1 MKFHHLNL
9 NEKPN
14 LGEDIS
20 ILIEYVLNLQE
31 DDKKYLT
38 RLSITLSEIE
48 PKINFA
54 QIFKTVF
61 FSKASLPNFSAAKNR
76 KEDIFSYCK
85 VISRIIQRLTISNN
99 YNWTEDQLFS
109 CAIDI
114 FYRCMD
120 WSMADMVFFIYHVRT
135 NPYNRPEFKKNT
147 ITPTDLLNLI
157 PVYNELRAIEHERLI
172 RIIEQ
177 EKGNSQETTIIIKPK
192 LPLK

>member
-20 ILIEYVLNLQE
+20 ILIEHVLNLQE

-61 FSKASLPNFSAAKNR
+61 FSKASL
-76 KEDIFSYCK
+76 
-85 VISRIIQRLTISNN
+85 ISLRPRIERRIYFPTARL
-99 YNWTEDQLFS
+99 F
-109 CAIDI
+109 
-114 FYRCMD
+114 
-120 WSMADMVFFIYHVRT
+120 
-135 NPYNRPEFKKNT
+135 PE
-147 ITPTDLLNLI
+147 
-157 PVYNELRAIEHERLI
+157 
-172 RIIEQ
+172 
-177 EKGNSQETTIIIKPK
+177 
-192 LPLK
+192 